1 MAVRCATELTRVA
14 CRRSTLSV
22 RGFASLPSGLGSADM
37 MAELGKRQAAEKG
50 NEKASAYQDSRDSP
64 KAKVG
69 GEGYVPPLARGSVS
83 SAGERASA
91 GATDA
96 EQSMR
101 NWLAEGGDKNL
112 KGQGLPL
119 GERQEHQQAFA
130 DAGTNA
136 LNRAC
141 KDAGIKP
148 ASITAAEELRKAE
161 ERVVNALKY
170 AIRKGL
176 SSSMELEDAA
186 RIPRE
191 TCAAQYRVYNTA
203 VLADKE
209 VFGSQWPLHQR
220 AQPTF
225 EEDLARAR
233 E

>member
-1 MAVRCATELTRVA
+1 
-14 CRRSTLSV
+14 
-22 RGFASLPSGLGSADM
+22 M

-101 NWLAEGGDKNL
+101 NWLAEGGDKSL

-119 GERQEHQQAFA
+119 GDRQEHQQAFA

-176 SSSMELEDAA
+176 SSPMELEEAA
-186 RIPRE
+186 RLPRE
-191 TCAAQYRVYNTA
+191 ACAAQHRIYNTA
-203 VLADKE
+203 LLADKE

>member
-1 MAVRCATELTRVA
+1 MAARCATELTRVV

-22 RGFASLPSGLGSADM
+22 RGFASLPAGMGSSDLM
-37 MAELGKRQAAEKG
+37 GVLNKRQAAERR
-50 NEKASAYQDSRDSP
+50 NEKASAYLDSRDSP
-64 KAKVG
+64 RAKVG
-69 GEGYVPPLARGSVS
+69 GAGYVPPLARDSVT

-91 GATDA
+91 GATAA

-101 NWLAEGGDKNL
+101 KWLAEGGDKNL

-220 AQPTF
+220 TQRTF
-225 EEDLARAR
+225 AEDLALAR
-233 E
+233 G